1 MSKRIAPIPF
11 QSIDRLEI
19 LVTSCRKS
27 LAQVKGE
34 TGADYI
40 LNGGMWNPDGSP
52 CRGLKVNGVL
62 LSGTP
67 WGDVPG
73 YAWDAPSGIRL
84 TTNWQECANFIAVSP
99 MIENGKAMD
108 IPYADAQGGKRGRS
122 AMGVVNGC
130 LGLYC
135 ASDGSGDASTPENL
149 QKELLDL
156 GWESAMMLDGGGSS
170 QCDFNGQQVT
180 AARMVHNWI
189 CVWLKQPSDKPDEK
203 EESTMSKIVC
213 LDPGHGP
220 GNVNGSPDGAY
231 KEYEFTWDL
240 YTRLKPLLEQ
250 QGVTVVST
258 CTQNEVPGLTAR
270 ANVSNLAGADLFVS
284 LHSNA
289 TGGGG
294 WSSARGFVAYTS
306 SGPETAERNQAAV
319 DIINAVKSKGVAL
332 FGTGKPYHALFTVL
346 TATTAPAVLL
356 ECGFH
361 TNQEDVALLS
371 DSAYRDKLAAG
382 IANGIL
388 TYLGMDT
395 VEQPES
401 GEPDQPSPWAKE
413 AWEKAVALGIFDGT
427 NPQGNLTREQA
438 AVILDRMGL
447 LKEHL
452 TNE

>member
-1 MSKRIAPIPF
+1 MSKCIALIPLP
-11 QSIDRLEI
+11 SIARLEI
-19 LVTSCRKS
+19 VVTNCRKS
-27 LAQVKGE
+27 LAQMKGE

-52 CRGLKVNGVL
+52 CRGLKVGGKL
-62 LSGTP
+62 LSLTP
-67 WGDVPG
+67 WGNVPG
-73 YAWDAPSGIRL
+73 YAWDAPRDIHMSIAWEAV
-84 TTNWQECANFIAVSP
+84 TNFIAVSP
-99 MIENGKAMD
+99 MIRDGKALD
-108 IPYADAQGGKRGRS
+108 IPYAAAQGGKRGRS
-122 AMGVVNGC
+122 AMGLVNGC

-135 ASDGSGDASTPENL
+135 SSDGSGDASTPEDL
-149 QKELLDL
+149 QKELLAL
-156 GWESAMMLDGGGSS
+156 GWDSAMMLDGGGSS
-170 QCDFNGQQVT
+170 QCDFDGQQIT
-180 AARMVHNWI
+180 AARKVHNWI
-189 CVWLKQPSDKPDEK
+189 CVWLKQSADKPEK
-203 EESTMSKIVC
+203 EETTMSKIVC

-220 GNVNGSPDGAY
+220 GNVNGSPDGVY

-250 QGVTVVST
+250 QGVKVVCT
-258 CTQNEVPGLTAR
+258 RTQNEVPGLTAR
-270 ANVSNLAGADLFVS
+270 ANVSNRAGADLFVS

-306 SGPETAERNQAAV
+306 SGPESAERNQAAV
-319 DIINAVKSKGVAL
+319 DIINAVKAQGVTL

-388 TYLGMDT
+388 TYLGMDA

-438 AVILDRMGL
+438 AVILDRLGQL
-447 LKEHL
+447 PEQGGG
-452 TNE
+452 

>member
-1 MSKRIAPIPF
+1 MSKRIALIPL
-11 QSIDRLEI
+11 QSIERLEI
-19 LVTSCRKS
+19 VVTNCRKS

-52 CRGLKVNGVL
+52 CRGLKVSGKL
-62 LSGTP
+62 LSNTP
-67 WGDVPG
+67 WGNVPG
-73 YAWDAPSGIRL
+73 YAWDAPGGLHL
-84 TTNWQECANFIAVSP
+84 TTDWQSSANFIAVSP
-99 MIENGKAMD
+99 MIRDGKALD
-108 IPYADAQGGKRGRS
+108 IPYAAAQGGKRGRS
-122 AMGVVNGC
+122 AMGLVNGC

-135 ASDGSGDASTPENL
+135 SSDGSGDASTPEEL
-149 QKELLDL
+149 QKELLGL
-156 GWESAMMLDGGGSS
+156 GWYSAMMLDGGGSS
-170 QCDFNGQQVT
+170 QCDFDSQQIN
-180 AARMVHNWI
+180 AARKVHNWI
-189 CVWLKQPSDKPDEK
+189 CVWLKESAKEPEDK
-203 EESTMSKIVC
+203 EESIMSKIVC

-231 KEYEFTWDL
+231 KEHEFTWDL

-250 QGVTVVST
+250 QGVKVV
-258 CTQNEVPGLTAR
+258 CTRTQDQVPGLTAR
-270 ANVSNLAGADLFVS
+270 ANVSNRAGADLFVS

-306 SGPETAERNQAAV
+306 SGPESAERNQAAV
-319 DIINAVKSKGVAL
+319 DIINAVKAQGVVL
-332 FGTGKPYHALFTVL
+332 FGTGKPYHELFTVL

-413 AWEKAVALGIFDGT
+413 AWELAVKLGIFDGT
-427 NPQGNLTREQA
+427 NPQGPLTREQA
-438 AVILDRMGL
+438 AVILDRLGL
-447 LKEHL
+447 LEQKGGG
-452 TNE
+452 

>member
-1 MSKRIAPIPF
+1 MSKRIALIPLP
-11 QSIDRLEI
+11 SIARLEI
-19 LVTSCRKS
+19 VVTNCRKS
-27 LAQVKGE
+27 LAQVKRE

-52 CRGLKVNGVL
+52 CRGLKVGGKL
-62 LSGTP
+62 LSNTP
-67 WGDVPG
+67 WGNVPG
-73 YAWDAPSGIRL
+73 YAWDAPGDITLGTDWRSS
-84 TTNWQECANFIAVSP
+84 ANFIAVSP
-99 MIENGKAMD
+99 MIQDGKALD
-108 IPYADAQGGKRGRS
+108 IPYAAAQGGKRGRS
-122 AMGVVNGC
+122 AMGLVNGC

-135 ASDGSGDASTPENL
+135 SSDGSGDASTPEDL

-156 GWESAMMLDGGGSS
+156 GWDSTMMLDGGGSS
-170 QCDFNGQQVT
+170 QCDFDGQKIT
-180 AARMVHNWI
+180 AARKVHNWI
-189 CVWLKQPSDKPDEK
+189 CVWLKETVKEPDEK

-240 YTRLKPLLEQ
+240 YTRLKLLLEQ
-250 QGVTVVST
+250 QGVTVVCT
-258 CTQNEVPGLTAR
+258 RTQNGVPGLTAR
-270 ANVSNLAGADLFVS
+270 ANVSNRAGADLFVS

-306 SGPETAERNQAAV
+306 SGPESAERNQAAV
-319 DIINAVKSKGVAL
+319 DIINAVEGRGVVL
-332 FGTGKPYHALFTVL
+332 FGTGKPYHELFTVL

-361 TNQEDVALLS
+361 TNREDVALLS
-371 DSAYRDKLAAG
+371 DSAYRDNLAAG

-401 GEPDQPSPWAKE
+401 GEPDQPSSWAKE
-413 AWEKAVALGIFDGT
+413 AWKKAVALGIFDGT
-427 NPQGNLTREQA
+427 NPQGPLTREQA
-438 AVILDRMGL
+438 AVILDRLNL
-447 LKEHL
+447 L
-452 TNE
+452 

>member
-1 MSKRIAPIPF
+1 MSKRIALITL

-19 LVTSCRKS
+19 VVTNCRKS
-27 LAQVKGE
+27 LAQVKEE

-52 CRGLKVNGVL
+52 CRGLKVGGKL
-62 LSGTP
+62 LSNTP
-67 WGDVPG
+67 WGNVPG
-73 YAWDAPSGIRL
+73 YAWDSPRDIHMSVAWEAV
-84 TTNWQECANFIAVSP
+84 TNFIAVSP
-99 MIENGKAMD
+99 MIQDGKAID
-108 IPYADAQGGKRGRS
+108 IPYAAAQGGKRGRS
-122 AMGVVNGC
+122 AMGLVNGC

-135 ASDGSGDASTPENL
+135 SSDGSGDASTPEEL

-156 GWESAMMLDGGGSS
+156 GWYSAMMLDGGGSS
-170 QCDFNGQQVT
+170 QCDFDGQQIT
-180 AARMVHNWI
+180 AARKVHNWI
-189 CVWLKQPSDKPDEK
+189 CVWTKGAAKEPDEK
-203 EESTMSKIVC
+203 EETTMSKIVC

-231 KEYEFTWDL
+231 KEHEFTWDL

-250 QGVTVVST
+250 QGVTVVGT
-258 CTQNEVPGLTAR
+258 RTQSEVPGLTAR
-270 ANVSNLAGADLFVS
+270 ANVSNRAGADLFVS

-319 DIINAVKSKGVAL
+319 DIINAVKAQGVVL
-332 FGTGKPYHALFTVL
+332 FGTGKPYHELFTVL

-371 DSAYRDKLAAG
+371 DSAYRNKLAAG

-388 TYLGMDT
+388 TYLGMDA

-413 AWEKAVALGIFDGT
+413 AWEKAKTAGVFDGT
-427 NPQGNLTREQA
+427 SPQGPLSREQA
-438 AVILDRMGL
+438 ALVLDRLGL
-447 LKEHL
+447 L
-452 TNE
+452 

>member
-1 MSKRIAPIPF
+1 MSKRIALIPL

-19 LVTSCRKS
+19 VVTNCRKS
-27 LAQVKGE
+27 LDEVKRE
-34 TGADYI
+34 TGANYI

-52 CRGLKVNGVL
+52 CRGLKVGGKL
-62 LSGTP
+62 LSNTP
-67 WGDVPG
+67 WGNVPG
-73 YAWDAPSGIRL
+73 YAWDAPRDIHMSIAWEAV
-84 TTNWQECANFIAVSP
+84 TNFIAVSP
-99 MIENGKAMD
+99 MIRDGKALD
-108 IPYADAQGGKRGRS
+108 IPYTSAQGGKRGRS
-122 AMGVVNGC
+122 AIGL
-130 LGLYC
+130 LGEFMCLYC
-135 ASDGSGDASTPENL
+135 SSDGSGDAATPEEL

-156 GWESAMMLDGGGSS
+156 GWCSAMMLDGGGSS
-170 QCDFNGQQVT
+170 QCDFDGQQIT
-180 AARMVHNWI
+180 AARKVHNWI
-189 CVWLKQPSDKPDEK
+189 CVWLKESAKEPEDK
-203 EESTMSKIVC
+203 EESIMSKIVC

-231 KEYEFTWDL
+231 KEHEFTWDL
-240 YTRLKPLLEQ
+240 YTRLKLILEQ
-250 QGVTVVST
+250 QGVTVV
-258 CTQNEVPGLTAR
+258 CTRTQQEVPGLTAR
-270 ANVSNLAGADLFVS
+270 ANVSNRAGVDLFVS

-306 SGPETAERNQAAV
+306 SGPESAERNQAAA
-319 DIINAVKSKGVAL
+319 DIINAVKAQGVVL
-332 FGTGKPYHALFTVL
+332 FGTGKPYHELFTVL

-388 TYLGMDT
+388 TYLGMDP

-401 GEPDQPSPWAKE
+401 GEPDQPSPWAKK

-427 NPQGNLTREQA
+427 NPTGALTREQA
-438 AVILDRMGL
+438 AVILDRLGL
-447 LKEHL
+447 LEQKGGG
-452 TNE
+452 

>member
-1 MSKRIAPIPF
+1 MSKRIALIPF

-19 LVTSCRKS
+19 VVTNCRKS

-52 CRGLKVNGVL
+52 CRGLKVGGKL
-62 LSGTP
+62 LSNTP
-67 WGDVPG
+67 WGNVPG
-73 YAWDAPSGIRL
+73 YAWDAPGDIAL
-84 TTNWQECANFIAVSP
+84 TTDWQSSANFIAVSP
-99 MIENGKAMD
+99 MIQDGKAMD
-108 IPYADAQGGKRGRS
+108 IPYAAAQGSKRGRS
-122 AMGVVNGC
+122 AMGLVNGC

-135 ASDGSGDASTPENL
+135 SSDGSGDASTPEDL

-156 GWESAMMLDGGGSS
+156 GWDSVMMLDGGGSS
-170 QCDFNGQQVT
+170 QCDFDGQQIT
-180 AARMVHNWI
+180 AVRKVHNWI
-189 CVWLKQPSDKPDEK
+189 CVWLKETVKEPDEK

-231 KEYEFTWDL
+231 KEHEFTWDL
-240 YTRLKPLLEQ
+240 YTRLKLLLEQ
-250 QGVTVVST
+250 KGVTVVCT
-258 CTQNEVPGLTAR
+258 RTQNEVPGLTAR
-270 ANVSNLAGADLFVS
+270 ANVSNRAGADLFVS

-306 SGPETAERNQAAV
+306 SGPESAERNQAAV
-319 DIINAVKSKGVAL
+319 DILDAVKAQGVVL
-332 FGTGKPYHALFTVL
+332 FGTGKPYHELFTVL

-361 TNQEDVALLS
+361 TNQEDVVLLS
-371 DSAYRDKLAAG
+371 DAAYRDKLATG

-413 AWEKAVALGIFDGT
+413 AWELAVKLGIFDGT

-438 AVILDRMGL
+438 AVILNRLGL
-447 LKEHL
+447 LEQKGGG
-452 TNE
+452 

>member
-1 MSKRIAPIPF
+1 MSKRIALIPL

-19 LVTSCRKS
+19 VVTSCRKS
-27 LAQVKGE
+27 LDEVKRE
-34 TGADYI
+34 TKADYV

-52 CRGLKVNGVL
+52 CRGLKVGGKL
-62 LSGTP
+62 LSNTP
-67 WGDVPG
+67 WGNVPG
-73 YAWDAPSGIRL
+73 YAWDDPAGLHL
-84 TTNWQECANFIAVSP
+84 TTDWQSSANFITVSP
-99 MIENGKAMD
+99 MIQDGKAMD
-108 IPYADAQGGKRGRS
+108 IPYAAAQGGKRGRS
-122 AMGVVNGC
+122 AMGLVNGC

-135 ASDGSGDASTPENL
+135 SSDGSGDASVPEDL

-156 GWESAMMLDGGGSS
+156 GWDSAMMLDGGGSS
-170 QCDFNGQQVT
+170 QCDFDGQQIT
-180 AARMVHNWI
+180 AARKVHNWI
-189 CVWLKQPSDKPDEK
+189 CVWLKKTADKPEEK

-240 YTRLKPLLEQ
+240 YTRLKLILEQ
-250 QGVTVVST
+250 QGVTVV
-258 CTQNEVPGLTAR
+258 CTRTQQEVPGLTAR
-270 ANVSNLAGADLFVS
+270 ANVSNRAGADLFVS

-319 DIINAVKSKGVAL
+319 DIINAVEGRGVVL
-332 FGTGKPYHALFTVL
+332 FGTGKPYHELFTVL

-413 AWEKAVALGIFDGT
+413 AWEKTVALGIFDGT

-438 AVILDRMGL
+438 AVVLDRLNL
-447 LKEHL
+447 L
-452 TNE
+452 

>member
-1 MSKRIAPIPF
+1 MSKRIALIPL

-19 LVTSCRKS
+19 VVTNCRKS

-52 CRGLKVNGVL
+52 CRGLKVGGKL
-62 LSGTP
+62 LSLTP
-67 WGDVPG
+67 WGNVPG
-73 YAWDAPSGIRL
+73 YAWDAPGNI
-84 TTNWQECANFIAVSP
+84 TMGTDWQSSANFIAVSP
-99 MIENGKAMD
+99 MIQDGKALD
-108 IPYADAQGGKRGRS
+108 IPYAAAQGGKRGRS
-122 AMGVVNGC
+122 AMGLVNGC

-135 ASDGSGDASTPENL
+135 SSDGSGDASTPEDL

-156 GWESAMMLDGGGSS
+156 GWCSAMMLDGGGSS
-170 QCDFNGQQVT
+170 QCDFDGRQIT
-180 AARMVHNWI
+180 AARKVHNWI
-189 CVWLKQPSDKPDEK
+189 CVWLKQPADKPDEK
-203 EESTMSKIVC
+203 EETTMSKIVC

-231 KEYEFTWDL
+231 KEHEFTWDL
-240 YTRLKPLLEQ
+240 YTRLKLLLEQ
-250 QGVTVVST
+250 QGVTVV
-258 CTQNEVPGLTAR
+258 CTRTQQEVPGLTAR
-270 ANVSNLAGADLFVS
+270 ANVSNRAGADLFVS

-306 SGPETAERNQAAV
+306 SGPESAERNQAAV
-319 DIINAVKSKGVAL
+319 DIINAVKAQGVVL
-332 FGTGKPYHALFTVL
+332 FGTGKPYHELFTVL

-371 DSAYRDKLAAG
+371 DSTYRDKLAAG

-388 TYLGMDT
+388 AYLGMDT

-413 AWEKAVALGIFDGT
+413 AWKKAVALGIFDGT

-438 AVILDRMGL
+438 AVILDRLGL
-447 LKEHL
+447 LTEQGGG
-452 TNE
+452 

>member
-1 MSKRIAPIPF
+1 MSKRIALIPF
-11 QSIDRLEI
+11 QSIERLEI
-19 LVTSCRKS
+19 VVTNCRKS

-52 CRGLKVNGVL
+52 CRGLKVGGKL
-62 LSGTP
+62 LSNTP
-67 WGDVPG
+67 WGNVLG
-73 YAWDAPSGIRL
+73 YAWDGPSGLHL
-84 TTNWQECANFIAVSP
+84 TTDWQSSANFIAVSP
-99 MIENGKAMD
+99 MIQDGNALD
-108 IPYADAQGGKRGRS
+108 IPYAAAQGGKRGRS
-122 AMGVVNGC
+122 AMGLVNGC

-135 ASDGSGDASTPENL
+135 SSDGSVDASAPEDL
-149 QKELLDL
+149 QKELLGL
-156 GWESAMMLDGGGSS
+156 GWDSAMMLDGGGSS
-170 QCDFNGQQVT
+170 QCDFDGQQIT
-180 AARMVHNWI
+180 ATRKVHNWI
-189 CVWLKQPSDKPDEK
+189 CVWTKGATKEADEK

-250 QGVTVVST
+250 QGVTVV
-258 CTQNEVPGLTAR
+258 CTRTQDQVPGLTAR
-270 ANVSNLAGADLFVS
+270 ANVSNRAGADLFVS

-306 SGPETAERNQAAV
+306 SGPESAERNQAAV
-319 DIINAVKSKGVAL
+319 DIINAVKAQGVTL
-332 FGTGKPYHALFTVL
+332 FGTGAPYHALFTVL

-388 TYLGMDT
+388 TCLGIDA

-401 GEPDQPSPWAKE
+401 GEPDQPSSWAKE
-413 AWEKAVALGIFDGT
+413 AWKKAVALGIFDGT

-438 AVILDRMGL
+438 AVILDRLGQL
-447 LKEHL
+447 PEQGGG
-452 TNE
+452 

>member
-1 MSKRIAPIPF
+1 MSKRIALIPL
-11 QSIDRLEI
+11 QSIERLEI
-19 LVTSCRKS
+19 VVTNCRKS
-27 LAQVKGE
+27 LAQMKNE

-52 CRGLKVNGVL
+52 CRGLKVSGKL
-62 LSGTP
+62 LSLTP
-67 WGDVPG
+67 WGNVPG
-73 YAWDAPSGIRL
+73 YAWDAPDNISL
-84 TTNWQECANFIAVSP
+84 TTDWKSSANFIAVSP
-99 MIENGKAMD
+99 MIRNCKALD
-108 IPYADAQGGKRGRS
+108 IPYSSAQGGKRGRS
-122 AMGVVNGC
+122 AIGL
-130 LGLYC
+130 LGEFMCLYC
-135 ASDGSGDASTPENL
+135 SSDGSVDASTPEEL
-149 QKELLDL
+149 QKELLEL
-156 GWESAMMLDGGGSS
+156 GWCSAMMLDGGGSS
-170 QCDFNGQQVT
+170 QCDFDGQQIT
-180 AARMVHNWI
+180 AARKVHNWI
-189 CVWLKQPSDKPDEK
+189 CVWLKESAKEPEDK

-231 KEYEFTWDL
+231 KEHEFTWDL
-240 YTRLKPLLEQ
+240 YTRLKLLLEG
-250 QGVTVVST
+250 QGVTVVGT
-258 CTQNEVPGLTAR
+258 RAQNEVPGLTAR
-270 ANVSNLAGADLFVS
+270 ANVSNRAGADLFVS

-306 SGPETAERNQAAV
+306 GGPETAERNQAAV
-319 DIINAVKSKGVAL
+319 DIINAVKAQGVVL
-332 FGTGKPYHALFTVL
+332 FGTGKPYHELFTVL

-361 TNQEDVALLS
+361 TNKEDVALLS
-371 DSAYRDKLAAG
+371 DSAYQDKLAVG

-388 TYLGMDT
+388 TYLGMDA

-438 AVILDRMGL
+438 AVILDRLGL
-447 LKEHL
+447 LRKE
-452 TNE
+452 